1 MLVASYIRGVHIPK
15 GKGNTHSCTGEG
27 PYRRNRFAGH
37 LFGYRRLF
45 FNSLGKST
53 PEGVDADAIT
63 LRSVTLSGDDYEVVT
78 IEEELYEL
86 PIDSTPAH
94 EITEGSRD
102 FLSRN
107 RDELWLTSDTVERL
121 GVEGLDVIGGEAE

>member
-1 MLVASYIRGVHIPK
+1 MAAP
-15 GKGNTHSCTGEG
+15 GKGRTVAIVLLVIFLAIGV
-27 PYRRNRFAGH
+27 F
-37 LFGYRRLF
+37 F

-94 EITEGSRD
+94 EITVGSRD

>member
-1 MLVASYIRGVHIPK
+1 MVAP
-15 GKGNTHSCTGEG
+15 GKGRTVAIVLLVIFLAIGVV
-27 PYRRNRFAGH
+27 
-37 LFGYRRLF
+37 F

-86 PIDSTPAH
+86 PIDGTPAH
-94 EITEGSRD
+94 EITEGGRD

-107 RDELWLTSDTVERL
+107 RGELWLTTVTVERL
-121 GVEGLDVIGGEAE
+121 GLEGLDVIGE

>member
-1 MLVASYIRGVHIPK
+1 MAAP
-15 GKGNTHSCTGEG
+15 GKGRTVALVLLVTFLAIGV
-27 PYRRNRFAGH
+27 F
-37 LFGYRRLF
+37 L
-45 FNSLGKST
+45 FNSPGKST

>member
-1 MLVASYIRGVHIPK
+1 MLVIFLAIGV
-15 GKGNTHSCTGEG
+15 
-27 PYRRNRFAGH
+27 
-37 LFGYRRLF
+37 F

-53 PEGVDADAIT
+53 PAGVDADAIT

>member
-1 MLVASYIRGVHIPK
+1 MAAP
-15 GKGNTHSCTGEG
+15 GKGRTVAIVLLVIFLAIGVV
-27 PYRRNRFAGH
+27 
-37 LFGYRRLF
+37 F
-45 FNSLGKST
+45 FNSLGKGT

-86 PIDSTPAH
+86 PIDGTPAH
-94 EITEGSRD
+94 EITEGGRD

-107 RDELWLTSDTVERL
+107 RDELWLTTGTVERL
-121 GVEGLDVIGGEAE
+121 GLEGLDVIGG

>member
-1 MLVASYIRGVHIPK
+1 MAAP
-15 GKGNTHSCTGEG
+15 GKGRTVAIVLLVIFLAIGV
-27 PYRRNRFAGH
+27 F
-37 LFGYRRLF
+37 F

-53 PEGVDADAIT
+53 TEGVDADAIT

>member
-1 MLVASYIRGVHIPK
+1 MFQRVRGIHIAAPGKDRTVAIVLLVIFLAIGV
-15 GKGNTHSCTGEG
+15 
-27 PYRRNRFAGH
+27 F
-37 LFGYRRLF
+37 F

-78 IEEELYEL
+78 IEEEPYEL

>member
-1 MLVASYIRGVHIPK
+1 MAAP
-15 GKGNTHSCTGEG
+15 GKGRTVAIVLLVIFLAIGV
-27 PYRRNRFAGH
+27 
-37 LFGYRRLF
+37 F

-53 PEGVDADAIT
+53 PAGVDADAIT

>member
-1 MLVASYIRGVHIPK
+1 MGIMAAP
-15 GKGNTHSCTGEG
+15 GKGRTVAIVLLVIFLAIGV
-27 PYRRNRFAGH
+27 F
-37 LFGYRRLF
+37 F
-45 FNSLGKST
+45 FNSLGSSV
-53 PEGVDADAIT
+53 PEGVDNDAIT

-102 FLSRN
+102 FISRN
-107 RDELWLTSDTVERL
+107 RDELWMTSETADRL
-121 GVEGLDVIGGEAE
+121 GIEGLDVIGE